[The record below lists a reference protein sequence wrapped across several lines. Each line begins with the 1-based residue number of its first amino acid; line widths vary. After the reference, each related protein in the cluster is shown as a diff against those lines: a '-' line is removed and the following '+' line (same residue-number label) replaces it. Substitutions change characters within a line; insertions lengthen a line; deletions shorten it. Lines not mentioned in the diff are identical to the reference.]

1 MGLIEAVFA
10 LFLLLLMALL
20 LASTLPISA
29 RSTRMSAD
37 YIAAQALVN
46 RKITQLQSAGY
57 GKINGPSLGQAGDR
71 IVDDAPAEPTAAK
84 NADGSKSFS
93 FPFTATESISALLG
107 IDGGI
112 GANAPTGTIYFQPYA
127 PSGVTASGVTTY
139 SLIQATVTVRWTDSR
154 GQTRLASGAT
164 LIPKANLN

>member
-20 LASTLPISA
+20 LAATLPVSA

-46 RKITQLQSAGY
+46 KKIVQLQNIGY
-57 GKINGPSLGQAGDR
+57 GKINGPSLGQNGEA
-71 IVDDAPAEPTAAK
+71 IVDGTPTDPTATK
-84 NADGSKSFS
+84 NADGSQSFS
-93 FPFTATESISALLG
+93 FPFTATDALG
-107 IDGGI
+107 DTI
-112 GANAPTGTIYFQPYA
+112 GVNATTGVNVSVGTVAFEPYA
-127 PSGVTASGVTTY
+127 PSAVTVSGVTTY
-139 SLIQATVTVRWTDSR
+139 SLIRATVSVRWADSR
-154 GQTRLASGAT
+154 GQLRIASGST